1 MWKMGWARA
10 MGVVVTVL
18 VGCGDSEPPTAISD
32 EVLSLRAFQTAT
44 DLDSLGIRVQVRMR
58 VTEGLGDLTAR
69 IASSAAFGEV
79 CLGTECAR
87 APIGT
92 AAVDKGCPAAGS
104 DASNA
109 ELRISGAW
117 LNGDAVG
124 INFCVRE
131 IAGSQSFDLRVV
143 SDGMTSNTT
152 RTLCTR
158 LNSLV
163 ICGSN

>member
-1 MWKMGWARA
+1 MKRW
-10 MGVVVTVL
+10 
-18 VGCGDSEPPTAISD
+18 
-32 EVLSLRAFQTAT
+32 
-44 DLDSLGIRVQVRMR
+44 
-58 VTEGLGDLTAR
+58 R

-92 AAVDKGCPAAGS
+92 AAVDHGCPAAGS
-104 DASNA
+104 DAGNA

-117 LNGDAVG
+117 LNEDAVG

-163 ICGSN
+163 ICGSS